1 MLNVSLS
8 DPFKYFSR
16 TLELVFRTTTTQG
29 KELIAFLYVLLLHAF
44 FFPRLARRFV
54 KAVSLHRC
62 PRSNSFKFYLGE
74 KKFPYLLLTTNKIEG
89 ERGRVLIQGGWDTYL
104 LVAWLSWEETS

>member
-1 MLNVSLS
+1 MAELELYILVYKVCVVGVFMGNVSLS
-8 DPFKYFSR
+8 DPFKSFSR

-62 PRSNSFKFYLGE
+62 
-74 KKFPYLLLTTNKIEG
+74 
-89 ERGRVLIQGGWDTYL
+89 Q
-104 LVAWLSWEETS
+104 